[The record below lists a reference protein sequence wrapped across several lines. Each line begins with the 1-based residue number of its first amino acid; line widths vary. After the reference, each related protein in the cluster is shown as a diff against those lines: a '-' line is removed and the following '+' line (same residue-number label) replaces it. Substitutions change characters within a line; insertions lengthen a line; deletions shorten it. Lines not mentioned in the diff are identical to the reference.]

1 MLLDSPP
8 MAERTVKPKKPSKKL
23 LATLRKQ
30 LEEERE
36 ALGVQASR
44 LEADAADESWKEPR
58 SDDDAETGTATFE
71 RERTMSLARNA
82 RQTIIQIERALDRMD
97 AGAYGE
103 CVGCGEP
110 IALERLEA
118 LPQAVDCLD
127 CRRKAERFR

>member
-1 MLLDSPP
+1 
-8 MAERTVKPKKPSKKL
+8 MAERTVKAKKPTKKL
-23 LATLRKQ
+23 LATLRKH

-36 ALGVQASR
+36 ELAAQAAR

-82 RQTIIQIERALDRMD
+82 RQTIIQVDRALERMD
-97 AGAYGE
+97 AGTYGE
-103 CVGCGEP
+103 CVSCGQP

>member
-1 MLLDSPP
+1 
-8 MAERTVKPKKPSKKL
+8 MAERTTKPKKPGKRL
-23 LATLRKQ
+23 IATLRKQ
-30 LEEERE
+30 LEGERE
-36 ALGVQASR
+36 ELAAQASR

-82 RQTIIQIERALDRMD
+82 RQTIIQIERALSRMD
-97 AGAYGE
+97 AGTYGE
-103 CVGCGEP
+103 CINCGEP
-110 IALERLEA
+110 INTERLEA

>member
-1 MLLDSPP
+1 MS
-8 MAERTVKPKKPSKKL
+8 ERAAKPKKPTKRLIAS
-23 LATLRKQ
+23 LRKQ
-30 LEEERE
+30 LEEERSE
-36 ALGVQASR
+36 LLAQAAS

-82 RQTIIQIERALDRMD
+82 RQTVIQIDRALERMD
-97 AGAYGE
+97 AGFYGR
-103 CVGCGEP
+103 CINCGEP
-110 IALERLEA
+110 IAIERLEA

>member
-1 MLLDSPP
+1 MP
-8 MAERTVKPKKPSKKL
+8 ERTAKPKKPNKRL
-23 LATLRKQ
+23 IATLKKR

-36 ALGVQASR
+36 ELLVQAAN

-82 RQTIIQIERALDRMD
+82 RQTIIQIERALDRIE
-97 AGAYGE
+97 AGSYGL
-103 CVGCGEP
+103 CINCGEP
-110 IALERLEA
+110 IAVERLEA

>member
-1 MLLDSPP
+1 
-8 MAERTVKPKKPSKKL
+8 MAESASKPKKPGKRL

-30 LEEERE
+30 LDEERE
-36 ALGVQASR
+36 ELGNQASR

-58 SDDDAETGTATFE
+58 SDDAAETGTATFE

-82 RQTIIQIERALDRMD
+82 RQTMIQIERALSRMD
-97 AGAYGE
+97 AGTYGE
-103 CVGCGEP
+103 CINCGQQIP
-110 IALERLEA
+110 LERLEA

>member
-1 MLLDSPP
+1 
-8 MAERTVKPKKPSKKL
+8 MAERTTKPKKPGKRL
-23 LATLRKQ
+23 IATLRKQ
-30 LEEERE
+30 LEAERAELE
-36 ALGVQASR
+36 ASASR

-82 RQTIIQIERALDRMD
+82 RQTIIQIDRALARMD
-97 AGAYGE
+97 ADTYGL
-103 CVGCGEP
+103 CINCGQP
-110 IALERLEA
+110 IAVERLEA

>member
-1 MLLDSPP
+1 
-8 MAERTVKPKKPSKKL
+8 MAERTVKPKKPTKKL
-23 LATLRKQ
+23 LASLRKQ

-36 ALGVQASR
+36 ELRAQASK

-58 SDDDAETGTATFE
+58 SDDDAETGTAFFE

-82 RQTIIQIERALDRMD
+82 RQTIIQIDRALARIEADT
-97 AGAYGE
+97 YGL
-103 CVGCGEP
+103 CINCGEP
-110 IALERLEA
+110 IGIERLEA

>member
-1 MLLDSPP
+1 
-8 MAERTVKPKKPSKKL
+8 MAERTTTPKKPGTRLIS
-23 LATLRKQ
+23 TLRKQ
-30 LEEERE
+30 LEAERE
-36 ALGVQASR
+36 ELAVQASR

-97 AGAYGE
+97 AGTYGE
-103 CVGCGEP
+103 CINCGEP

-118 LPQAVDCLD
+118 LPQAVDCLE

>member
-1 MLLDSPP
+1 MP
-8 MAERTVKPKKPSKKL
+8 ERTAKPKKPNKRL
-23 LATLRKQ
+23 IATLKKR

-36 ALGVQASR
+36 ELLVQAAN

-82 RQTIIQIERALDRMD
+82 RQTIIQIDRALDRMD
-97 AGAYGE
+97 AGTYGE
-103 CVGCGEP
+103 CVGCGQP

>member
-1 MLLDSPP
+1 MP
-8 MAERTVKPKKPSKKL
+8 ERSAKPKKPPKRL
-23 LATLRKQ
+23 VATLRKR

-36 ALGVQASR
+36 ELLVQAAS

-82 RQTIIQIERALDRMD
+82 RQTIIQIERALDRIE
-97 AGAYGE
+97 AGNYGL
-103 CVGCGEP
+103 CINCGQA
-110 IALERLEA
+110 IDVERLEA

>member
-1 MLLDSPP
+1 MP
-8 MAERTVKPKKPSKKL
+8 ERTAKPRKPTKRL
-23 LATLRKQ
+23 IATLRKR

-36 ALGVQASR
+36 ELLVQAAN

-82 RQTIIQIERALDRMD
+82 RQTIIQIERALDRIE
-97 AGAYGE
+97 AGSYGL
-103 CVGCGEP
+103 CINCGEP
-110 IALERLEA
+110 IAVERLEA

>member
-1 MLLDSPP
+1 
-8 MAERTVKPKKPSKKL
+8 MAESTAKPKKPGKRL
-23 LATLRKQ
+23 LASLRKQ

-36 ALGVQASR
+36 ELGIQASR

-82 RQTIIQIERALDRMD
+82 RQTIVQIDRALARMD
-97 AGAYGE
+97 AGTYGE
-103 CVGCGEP
+103 CINCGKQIP
-110 IALERLEA
+110 LERLEA

>member
-1 MLLDSPP
+1 
-8 MAERTVKPKKPSKKL
+8 MAERTAKPKPPGKRL
-23 LATLRKQ
+23 IATLRKE
-30 LEEERE
+30 LETERVDLT
-36 ALGVQASR
+36 AQAER

-82 RQTIIQIERALDRMD
+82 RQTIVQIERALARMD
-97 AGAYGE
+97 AGTYGL
-103 CVGCGEP
+103 CVNCGEA
-110 IALERLEA
+110 ISHERLEA

>member
-1 MLLDSPP
+1 
-8 MAERTVKPKKPSKKL
+8 MAERTVKAKKPTKKL
-23 LATLRKQ
+23 LAALRKH

-36 ALGVQASR
+36 ELAAQAAR

-82 RQTIIQIERALDRMD
+82 RQTIIQIDRALERMD
-97 AGAYGE
+97 AGTYGE
-103 CVGCGEP
+103 CVSCGQP

>member
-1 MLLDSPP
+1 MP
-8 MAERTVKPKKPSKKL
+8 ERATKPKKPGKRL
-23 LATLRKQ
+23 LATLRRQ

-36 ALGVQASR
+36 ELLAQAAS

-82 RQTIIQIERALDRMD
+82 RQTIVQIDRALDRMD
-97 AGAYGE
+97 AGTYGL
-103 CVGCGEP
+103 CVNCGQP
-110 IALERLEA
+110 IPVERLEA

>member
-1 MLLDSPP
+1 
-8 MAERTVKPKKPSKKL
+8 MAERASKPKKPGKRL
-23 LATLRKQ
+23 VATLRKQ
-30 LEEERE
+30 LETEKEEL
-36 ALGVQASR
+36 AASAAK

-97 AGAYGE
+97 AGTYGL
-103 CVGCGEP
+103 CINCGEP
-110 IALERLEA
+110 IAIERLEA
-118 LPQAVDCLD
+118 LPQAVDCMD

>member
-1 MLLDSPP
+1 
-8 MAERTVKPKKPSKKL
+8 MAERTTKPKKPGKRL
-23 LATLRKQ
+23 LTALRKQ
-30 LEEERE
+30 LESERE
-36 ALGVQASR
+36 ELTAQAAR

-82 RQTIIQIERALDRMD
+82 RQTIIQIERALERMD
-97 AGAYGE
+97 AGTYGL
-103 CVGCGEP
+103 CINCAQP
-110 IALERLEA
+110 IPVERLEA

>member
-1 MLLDSPP
+1 
-8 MAERTVKPKKPSKKL
+8 MAESTSKPKKPTKRL

-36 ALGVQASR
+36 ELGVQASK

-82 RQTIIQIERALDRMD
+82 RQTIIQIERALARMD
-97 AGAYGE
+97 AGTYGE
-103 CVGCGEP
+103 CINCGKQIP
-110 IALERLEA
+110 LERLEA

>member
-1 MLLDSPP
+1 MP
-8 MAERTVKPKKPSKKL
+8 ERTAKPKTPNKRL
-23 LATLRKQ
+23 IATLKKR
-30 LEEERE
+30 LEVERE
-36 ALGVQASR
+36 ELLVQAAN

-82 RQTIIQIERALDRMD
+82 RQTIIQIERALDRIE
-97 AGAYGE
+97 AGSYGL
-103 CVGCGEP
+103 CINCGEP
-110 IALERLEA
+110 IAVERLEA

>member
-1 MLLDSPP
+1 MP
-8 MAERTVKPKKPSKKL
+8 ERTAKPRKPNKRL
-23 LATLRKQ
+23 IATFRKR

-36 ALGVQASR
+36 ELLVQAAN

-82 RQTIIQIERALDRMD
+82 RQMIIQIERALDRIE
-97 AGAYGE
+97 AGSYGL
-103 CVGCGEP
+103 CSNCGEP
-110 IALERLEA
+110 IAVERLEA

>member
-1 MLLDSPP
+1 MP
-8 MAERTVKPKKPSKKL
+8 ERTAKPKKPNKRL
-23 LATLRKQ
+23 IATLRKR

-36 ALGVQASR
+36 ELLVQAAN

-82 RQTIIQIERALDRMD
+82 RQTIIQIERALDRIE
-97 AGAYGE
+97 AGSYGL
-103 CVGCGEP
+103 CINCGEP
-110 IALERLEA
+110 IAVERLEA